1 MLQGTSTRETRDAA
15 REIKFLVTP
24 DLAAH
29 VLGWARAHLTP
40 DPHGRGPAG
49 DEYRIQSLYLDTDL
63 LSVFHR
69 HGSYARSKYRVRR
82 YGSSDVVFLE
92 RKMRT
97 SRLLSKRRTSVP
109 IEELERLQ
117 QRSADPSWDGYWF
130 GQRLDVRRV
139 APVCQVSYHRH
150 ALVGLGQHGP
160 MRLTFDE
167 GIVAQMNGTF
177 GFLPEAGTA
186 VASDSV
192 IIEMKYC
199 VDTPVVFKRVVE
211 DFCLSP
217 APISKYRLSMD
228 VLRAE
233 VGPVKPTVRH
243 VNVLEGHG
251 GIPGLI
257 NA

>member
-1 MLQGTSTRETRDAA
+1 MLQGTHTRETRDAA

-24 DLAAH
+24 NLAAQI
-29 VLGWARAHLTP
+29 LGWARTHLTP
-40 DPHGRGPAG
+40 DPHGHGPAG

-69 HGSYARSKYRVRR
+69 QGSYARSKYRVRR
-82 YGSSDVVFLE
+82 YGGAELVFLE

-109 IEELERLQ
+109 IGELERLHHW
-117 QRSADPSWDGYWF
+117 SPDAAWDGDWF
-130 GQRLDVRRV
+130 GRRLDVRRV
-139 APVCQVSYHRH
+139 APVCQVGYRRH
-150 ALVGLGQHGP
+150 ALVGLGQYGP

-167 GIVAQMNGTF
+167 GIIAQRNRTF
-177 GFLPEAGTA
+177 SFVPEAGTA
-186 VASDSV
+186 VASDHV
-192 IIEMKYC
+192 IIEMKFC
-199 VDTPVVFKRVVE
+199 VDTPTVFRHLVE

-228 VLRAE
+228 VLRAAAE
-233 VGPVKPTVRH
+233 PLTTTGN
-243 VNVLEGHG
+243 VNALDGHG
-251 GIPGLI
+251 GLTGLI